1 MELVTLRV
9 QFLEV
14 EDEVAKDEV
23 DVTKVMLKITRIKP
37 SCIIDVATVKKGAE
51 EVGPSQKWNAS
62 CVASTTTMQENA
74 DRQAVTT
81 IARLVI

>member
-23 DVTKVMLKITRIKP
+23 DVIKVMLKITRIKP
-37 SCIIDVATVKKGAE
+37 SCIIDVAMVKKRAE
-51 EVGPSQKWNAS
+51 EVGPSQK
-62 CVASTTTMQENA
+62 
-74 DRQAVTT
+74 
-81 IARLVI
+81 